1 VKLTRRLLACLGF
14 LGASGFLFSSI
25 QIQDPLLAMLAM
37 GMASFSNDLVM
48 PGAWGTC
55 MDVGGK
61 YAGTL
66 AGSMNMMGN
75 LAGFVAPWAGGY
87 ILQQTA
93 DDWNVLLYV
102 MVGAYLLGVACWPFI
117 DPTTPLEQKD

>member
-1 VKLTRRLLACLGF
+1 
-14 LGASGFLFSSI
+14 
-25 QIQDPLLAMLAM
+25 MLAM

-75 LAGFVAPWAGGY
+75 LAGFVAPWLGGY
-87 ILQQTA
+87 ILQRTA
-93 DDWNVLLYV
+93 DDWNILLYV
-102 MVGAYLLGVACWPFI
+102 MAGMYFLGTLCWPFI
-117 DPTTPLEQKD
+117 DPPTRLEALEEPGGVGLSAGPQATLVPAPAVDPTSVD

>member
-1 VKLTRRLLACLGF
+1 
-14 LGASGFLFSSI
+14 
-25 QIQDPLLAMLAM
+25 MLAM

-75 LAGFVAPWAGGY
+75 LAGFVAPWLGGY
-87 ILQQTA
+87 ILQRTA
-93 DDWNVLLYV
+93 DDWNILLYV
-102 MVGAYLLGVACWPFI
+102 MAGMYFLGTLCWPFI
-117 DPTTPLEQKD
+117 DPSTQLEAMEDAGGTGLSADPPAALVPAPAADPINMD